1 MTDID
6 EALVRRL
13 LKSQFPQWAELPMTP
28 VPAPGMDNATFRLG
42 DDKSLRL
49 PRYERWAGQVER
61 EQHWLPRL
69 APFLPLTVSTPLAMG
84 APGEGY
90 PYRWS
95 IYRWLDGEN
104 ADIEGLAD
112 PSRAAVDLAGF
123 ITALQAVDATGGP
136 GPQWSNAF
144 RGVPLGD
151 PADSIAVEARVR
163 PKIAALTDLADTVLL
178 TEVWETAL
186 AAPAW
191 DRPPVWVHGDLGT
204 GNILAADG
212 ELSAVID
219 FGTLAVA
226 DPACDVLAAWTFF
239 DGPSRAVFRAALDVD
254 EATWTRARGW
264 GLASSLPVPD
274 DPFFAG
280 RPDRV
285 ERALRRLD
293 EIIADHLAHR

>member
-6 EALVRRL
+6 KALIRRL
-13 LKSQFPQWAELPMTP
+13 LKAQFPQWADLPLTP
-28 VPAPGMDNATFRLG
+28 VPAPGMDNATYRLG
-42 DDKSLRL
+42 EDKSVRL

-69 APFLPLTVSTPLAMG
+69 APYLPLTVSTPLAMG
-84 APGEGY
+84 VPGEGY
-90 PYRWS
+90 PYPWS
-95 IYRWLDGEN
+95 VYRWLDGEN
-104 ADIEGLAD
+104 AEIERLTD
-112 PSRAAVDLAGF
+112 PARAARELAGF
-123 ITALQAVDATGGP
+123 ITALQAADATGGP
-136 GPQWSNAF
+136 PPEWSNAF
-144 RGVPLGD
+144 RGVALGD

-163 PKIAALTDLADTVLL
+163 PKIAALKHLTDTVLL

-191 DRPPVWVHGDLGT
+191 NRPPVWLHGDLGT
-204 GNILAADG
+204 GNILAKDG

-219 FGTLAVA
+219 FGTLAVG
-226 DPACDVLAAWTFF
+226 DPACDVLAAWTFL
-239 DGPSRAVFRAALDVD
+239 DAPTREIFRDALDVD
-254 EATWTRARGW
+254 DATWTRARGW

-285 ERALRRLD
+285 ERSLQRLG
-293 EIIADHLAHR
+293 EITADHLASR